1 MSLAVIVLLFLLF
14 FVGAVLAQGAP
25 TQREGCLQCLSQP
38 PPSSTPVN
46 GTAAESRLVWC
57 ASFCDGAP
65 NVPARRTCRINLC
78 TLGEELV
85 DAQPFRSNATCES
98 ESVVRRADESDQCDL
113 AAATALPPR
122 GEFDWLVFILVF
134 VSLCAFAACLVVLWL
149 VFLVSRRNAA

>member
-1 MSLAVIVLLFLLF
+1 MIACFLFV
-14 FVGAVLAQGAP
+14 FVALVVAQADL
-25 TQREGCLQCLSQP
+25 THREGCLLCLSQAP

-46 GTAAESRLVWC
+46 GTTASTRFVWC

-65 NVPARRTCRINLC
+65 NIPSRRTCRVNLC

-85 DAQPFRSNATCES
+85 DAQPFRSNATCARES
-98 ESVVRRADESDQCDL
+98 AVRSVDESAQCDL

-134 VSLCAFAACLVVLWL
+134 VSLCAFAACLIALWL
-149 VFLVSRRNAA
+149 VLLVSRRNAA